1 MQMKRYLFILL
12 IILLFNLVVFSQNK
26 PFEIFEKALKEE
38 KAGFSGNKENLSKV
52 FNQERIRLGE
62 NFERQLWIYL
72 ADDVEKHYWINSFV
86 ESDSY
91 LHGNVALPILA
102 FEIRREV
109 LKLLENR
116 NDRQSLGRKV
126 TLNRKQAIFYHNTGK
141 NILASEKKSIAET
154 ILKEKPDI
162 SPYVAGMTRLDSCI
176 YQNLGKDTSFCAA
189 ESKKPVEIIVSSG
202 IVNKSAIYLPQPS
215 NPNKLIGR
223 VFVKVLISE
232 KGEVLSAE
240 AYEGTKELFENSV
253 DAAKN
258 AKFSPLLL
266 SGKPTKR
273 SGLIVY
279 EFKN

>member
-38 KAGFSGNKENLSKV
+38 KAGFSGNKENLSRV

-102 FEIRREV
+102 FEIRREA

-141 NILASEKKSIAET
+141 NILASEKKSIVEN
-154 ILKEKPDI
+154 ILKENEGI
-162 SPYVAGMTRLDSCI
+162 SGYVGAMSRLDSCI
-176 YQNLGKDTSFCAA
+176 YQNLGKDTSFCEA
-189 ESKKPVEIIVSSG
+189 ESKRPVEIIVSSG
-202 IVNKSAIYLPQPS
+202 IVNKSASYLPQPS